1 MRNSENF
8 RDAILLTFISLP
20 QERPKAIFCTESE
33 SERETP
39 NLRKDLAA
47 TRKTLKPKQSC
58 PLAMDWLKPGTNPP
72 K

>member
-33 SERETP
+33 SERDTKSQERLGSYQQNT
-39 NLRKDLAA
+39 
-47 TRKTLKPKQSC
+47 
-58 PLAMDWLKPGTNPP
+58 
-72 K
+72 